1 MKISLVFITHY
12 TPLQPTTH
20 TYKPLSWKK
29 LRELVSMYYEVNRT
43 AILCRST
50 GREVSATNSP
60 RRLEAPKLHNLIII
74 RLNLL
79 LDSMEN

>member
-1 MKISLVFITHY
+1 MCSGG
-12 TPLQPTTH
+12 
-20 TYKPLSWKK
+20 
-29 LRELVSMYYEVNRT
+29 T
-43 AILCRST
+43 AAKVQVWDLKVLDLLST

-60 RRLEAPKLHNLIII
+60 RRLEAPKLHNPIAI